1 MEGESKFGEVPISS
15 ICMVLCLMGV
25 SVSMC
30 DALSCCLVIVIFGW
44 DGFRVT
50 PRLYTF
56 VRRFCEIIECFNF
69 SFSDFIM
76 RIR

>member
-44 DGFRVT
+44 DGFWVT
-50 PRLYTF
+50 PSTLYICAE
-56 VRRFCEIIECFNF
+56 VL
-69 SFSDFIM
+69 
-76 RIR
+76 